1 MKKLREI
8 VEATKSLHP
17 MALHVKP
24 VMVNGQQ
31 KYKVHAV
38 GKDLADGIKHGEH
51 LSDSELDDAHEMGA
65 KVKHVKE
72 SVNEGKM
79 AELDHDLENM
89 KDKDFETHYGEPKS
103 AYKPSK
109 KDKPED
115 KSSKVEEAESH
126 QAKTTMKHI
135 PNASPALKKAAKDIK
150 PGIAG
155 IRDRFDMLRAG
166 GVKEEVEVVYEA
178 NIQPTAAKSRSHIGN
193 LSHPTTNHV
202 AHPSSGKEIGVITKQ
217 PDGKYHAH
225 PSSVK
230 LSHSQGG
237 TFDTKD
243 QAHQHIRDAH
253 AKAIKTGT
261 LSDRWKK
268 QEKLPQFAKEEVELD
283 EGSGPKEKQ
292 KTPFRNINGPE
303 YKAAAD
309 KQRQQ
314 MAKDKAAEPGKKM
327 MAKPMKEDAVPNEYT
342 FADYLEAARAQYVD
356 EDAVLVANEAF
367 KNQDITLFSDQS
379 QSSEA

>member
-31 KYKVHAV
+31 KYHVHAV

-72 SVNEGKM
+72 SVDEVM
-79 AELDHDLENM
+79 
-89 KDKDFETHYGEPKS
+89 
-103 AYKPSK
+103 
-109 KDKPED
+109 
-115 KSSKVEEAESH
+115 SH
-126 QAKTTMKHI
+126 QAATTMKHI

-155 IRDRFDMLRAG
+155 FRDRIAMLKAG
-166 GVKEEVEVVYEA
+166 NVKEEVEIVYEA

-193 LSHPTTNHV
+193 LSNPTTNHV
-202 AHPSSGKEIGVITKQ
+202 VHPSSGKEIGLITKQ

-230 LSHSQGG
+230 LSHNQGG

-253 AKAIKTGT
+253 AKAIKTDT

-268 QEKLPQFAKEEVELD
+268 SKPLPQFAKEETD
-283 EGSGPKEKQ
+283 
-292 KTPFRNINGPE
+292 FGPE
-303 YKAAAD
+303 AD
-309 KQRQQ
+309 KNITVQL
-314 MAKDKAAEPGKKM
+314 KKAMDM
-327 MAKPMKEDAVPNEYT
+327 MEHGEKTGSDVE
-342 FADYLEAARAQYVD
+342 FADGQQHFVEGVIAHK
-356 EDAVLVANEAF
+356 VLVAMEQMKPEVRAQAQNAVY
-367 KNQDITLFSDQS
+367 QS
-379 QSSEA
+379 FAHLMAAHQMLSK

>member
-115 KSSKVEEAESH
+115 KSSKVEEAMSH

-166 GVKEEVEVVYEA
+166 GVKEDVEQIDELSLQTMKSAKEKLANKAYDAHMDDHKMGARNFALRALKIGSKIKSKERSASQMNKEETDFGPEA
-178 NIQPTAAKSRSHIGN
+178 DKNITVQLKKAMDMIEHGEKTGSDVEFADGQQHF
-193 LSHPTTNHV
+193 V
-202 AHPSSGKEIGVITKQ
+202 EGVI
-217 PDGKYHAH
+217 AH
-225 PSSVK
+225 K
-230 LSHSQGG
+230 
-237 TFDTKD
+237 
-243 QAHQHIRDAH
+243 
-253 AKAIKTGT
+253 
-261 LSDRWKK
+261 
-268 QEKLPQFAKEEVELD
+268 
-283 EGSGPKEKQ
+283 
-292 KTPFRNINGPE
+292 
-303 YKAAAD
+303 
-309 KQRQQ
+309 
-314 MAKDKAAEPGKKM
+314 
-327 MAKPMKEDAVPNEYT
+327 
-342 FADYLEAARAQYVD
+342 
-356 EDAVLVANEAF
+356 VLVAMEQMKPEIRAQAQNAVY
-367 KNQDITLFSDQS
+367 QS
-379 QSSEA
+379 FAHLMAAHQMLSK

>member
-103 AYKPSK
+103 AYRPAKKPMSEPKPAKVKEEVQIDELKASTVAKYQDKAFDKYMGGDDKRAKGLVRANK
-109 KDKPED
+109 KQ
-115 KSSKVEEAESH
+115 VGALGHVATTNEAESH
-126 QAKTTMKHI
+126 QASTTMKHI
-135 PNASPALKKAAKDIK
+135 PNPSPALKKAAKDIK

-155 IRDRFDMLRAG
+155 FRDRIAMLKAG
-166 GVKEEVEVVYEA
+166 NVKEDVEEA
-178 NIQPTAAKSRSHIGN
+178 YNPNSVAAQHRRS
-193 LSHPTTNHV
+193 V
-202 AHPSSGKEIGVITKQ
+202 EA
-217 PDGKYHAH
+217 
-225 PSSVK
+225 SV
-230 LSHSQGG
+230 
-237 TFDTKD
+237 
-243 QAHQHIRDAH
+243 
-253 AKAIKTGT
+253 
-261 LSDRWKK
+261 
-268 QEKLPQFAKEEVELD
+268 EKHL
-283 EGSGPKEKQ
+283 
-292 KTPFRNINGPE
+292 
-303 YKAAAD
+303 
-309 KQRQQ
+309 
-314 MAKDKAAEPGKKM
+314 KDKASGGDKAAQSRLDVIAKQKERMRNDFNRRMEEEADFGPEADKNITVQLKKAMDM
-327 MAKPMKEDAVPNEYT
+327 MEHGEKSGSEIE
-342 FADYLEAARAQYVD
+342 FADGQKYFVEGVVAHK
-356 EDAVLVANEAF
+356 VLVAMEQMKPEIRAQAQNAVY
-367 KNQDITLFSDQS
+367 QS
-379 QSSEA
+379 FAHLMAAHQMLSK